1 MQKDTQRLEC
11 RPEQGMFPE
20 IEARDTLDRM
30 VRTFGPDETMRMAEA
45 ASRSTPRN
53 RNPGDQEARK
63 FLETRIVR
71 SNNTEFN
78 CRQDLGKEKPNGY
91 T

>member
-11 RPEQGMFPE
+11 RPEQEVFPE

-30 VRTFGPDETMRMAEA
+30 VRTFGPDETLRMAEA
-45 ASRSTPRN
+45 ASRSAP

-63 FLETRIVR
+63 FLETRMIR

-78 CRQDLGKEKPNGY
+78 CRPDLGKENPNGY

>member
-1 MQKDTQRLEC
+1 MQEDAQRPGYGPEPKPGPGLEA
-11 RPEQGMFPE
+11 Q
-20 IEARDTLDRM
+20 AQDTLDKM
-30 VRTFGPDETMRMAEA
+30 VQTFGPDETLRMAEA
-45 ASRSTPRN
+45 ASRSAYRPPIGR
-53 RNPGDQEARK
+53 DARK

-78 CRQDLGKEKPNGY
+78 CRPGPGVEKSKGY

>member
-1 MQKDTQRLEC
+1 MKEDAQ
-11 RPEQGMFPE
+11 RPEYGPE
-20 IEARDTLDRM
+20 QKPEVETQAQDTLDKM
-30 VRTFGPDETMRMAEA
+30 VQTFGADETLRMAET
-45 ASRSTPRN
+45 ASRSAYRPPIDR
-53 RNPGDQEARK
+53 DARK

-78 CRQDLGKEKPNGY
+78 CRPGPGVEKSKGY

>member
-1 MQKDTQRLEC
+1 MQEDAQHPEYE
-11 RPEQGMFPE
+11 PEQKPE
-20 IEARDTLDRM
+20 LEAQAQDKLDKM
-30 VRTFGPDETMRMAEA
+30 VQTFGADETLRMAEA
-45 ASRSTPRN
+45 ASGSASRPPIGRDT
-53 RNPGDQEARK
+53 RK

-78 CRQDLGKEKPNGY
+78 CRPGPGVEKSSGY

>member
-1 MQKDTQRLEC
+1 MQKDTQRLEGQ
-11 RPEQGMFPE
+11 PEPGMFPE
-20 IEARDTLDRM
+20 IEARDALDRM
-30 VRTFGPDETMRMAEA
+30 VRTFGPDETLRMAEA
-45 ASRSTPRN
+45 ASRSAH

-71 SNNTEFN
+71 STNTEFN
-78 CRQDLGKEKPNGY
+78 CRPDLGKENPNGY

>member
-1 MQKDTQRLEC
+1 MQEDAQ
-11 RPEQGMFPE
+11 RPEYGPE
-20 IEARDTLDRM
+20 QKPEVEARAQDTLDEM
-30 VRTFGPDETMRMAEA
+30 VQTFGPDETLRMAEA
-45 ASRSTPRN
+45 ASRGTSRPPIDR
-53 RNPGDQEARK
+53 DARK

-78 CRQDLGKEKPNGY
+78 CRPGPGVEKSKGY

>member
-1 MQKDTQRLEC
+1 MQENTQH
-11 RPEQGMFPE
+11 PEYGPE
-20 IEARDTLDRM
+20 PEPEVETRAQDTLDEM
-30 VRTFGPDETMRMAEA
+30 VQTFGADETLRMAEA
-45 ASRSTPRN
+45 ASRSAFRPPIDR
-53 RNPGDQEARK
+53 DARK

-78 CRQDLGKEKPNGY
+78 CRPDPGVEKSKGY